1 MATYV
6 TYKSVIAQ
14 AIADFNAV
22 QGALNTK
29 DSTIA
34 SAADGSSGTSL
45 APTNELPSKIRD
57 YLVFPKRTLKIDR
70 HGIISVADPVVAGTN
85 RTGYES
91 VEVPQASTT
100 VSGATVR
107 ITTAG
112 WMDVGDAGTV
122 ATGKLYTLTRKAGE
136 TGDTYTV
143 MGGVETS
150 GYIAKTDPRPT
161 LVIDPAK
168 FSGGDV
174 TVSSLKAGNITIAKT
189 AEASQDSTVNLGS
202 IGFADSMSDADKTA
216 YPYYFKINTNVA
228 SSSGTVTKTA
238 VSTTKNGA
246 GYIRADKVVS
256 SGDTQSITVGSNSK
270 TSYVKLARA
279 TFELSGTN
287 IIAKNTSANDSI
299 GGSGYIKAGEIA
311 FRLTSG
317 TTTPVVDAAS
327 LVVPKVTITTTP
339 SGIKTATSGEFYIT
353 VNGSKTDGSVKAKAT
368 VTEGY
373 QSAGTVGPSAAT
385 KITPAVTGSGTKV
398 YIQKGG
404 NTHTLKVT
412 PTVHDADDN
421 LAGNSTT
428 APFTFYT
435 DSAKV
440 PTADYLQIEATNT
453 CVVTEGY
460 QTETTKSETKNI
472 FIPKAVLQYVENSTD
487 GSNFIQVKTG
497 GYLPAGVLSDIAGFD
512 STTPDYAKID
522 AIEYSETPTFNSSN
536 NTYTWTGSARVSS
549 AGYLKDDTKISGDL
563 SVAKA
568 TFTSTPSVV
577 TAPELKFDEVNMG
590 GISAGDGA
598 TNIITIPALTTKGT
612 TRVTVKNTAGYI
624 AAGTLTYDATV
635 SALNKTK
642 TISIAN
648 TNATSSAT
656 ASILNHS
663 ARLGSG
669 EAASGNKQGWAV
681 SVSSVPNYPYVM
693 LTSNSTATIP
703 TENLNLGLL
712 NSSKATSLAAGASVK
727 YGTFDGGGTNDK
739 TKSYA
744 YIAAAVSPTVDGA
757 TATVSIGTVAVGTAT
772 QFDAVSGT
780 KQANT
785 KTASSGNKTA
795 SISGSTASLNDKY
808 VCGTVSVSGT
818 ATANATASINSDASG
833 ANVDSY
839 VESLFK
845 RMLGQAYT
853 AVSSD

>member
-45 APTNELPSKIRD
+45 VPTNELPSKIRD

-70 HGIISVADPVVAGTN
+70 YGIISVADPVVAGTN

-91 VEVPQASTT
+91 VEVPQATTT
-100 VSGATVR
+100 VSGATVK
-107 ITTAG
+107 IATAG

-122 ATGKLYTLTRKAGE
+122 ATGKLYGLSGTVSTDSS
-136 TGDTYTV
+136 TGANTYTV

-161 LVIDPAK
+161 HVIAGAT
-168 FSGGDV
+168 FSGGAI
-174 TVSSLKAGNITIAKT
+174 TVPTLKVGAISIAKT

-216 YPYYFKINTNVA
+216 YPYYFKIDMTA
-228 SSSGTVTKTA
+228 AGTSGTVSRAA
-238 VSTTKNGA
+238 VSATAGYTSAKTVSAATTKA
-246 GYIRADKVVS
+246 VS
-256 SGDTQSITVGSNSK
+256 VSPNSK
-270 TSYVKLARA
+270 TGYVKLARA

-311 FRLTSG
+311 FKLTKG
-317 TTTPVVDAAS
+317 TTAAS
-327 LVVPKVTITTTP
+327 VDTLTAPKVA
-339 SGIKTATSGEFYIT
+339 IKTTKTGIETDTSSAYYIT
-353 VNGSKTDGSVKAKAT
+353 VTGDVTPGSVTAKAT

-373 QSAGTVGPSAAT
+373 QTAT
-385 KITPAVTGSGTKV
+385 TKTATSPINPTVTGSDAKV
-398 YIQKGG
+398 YIKAGSVYHG
-404 NTHTLKVT
+404 AGFTISG
-412 PTVHDADDN
+412 TVHDTDDS
-421 LAGNSTT
+421 LIGNPEGVTF
-428 APFTFYT
+428 PFTT
-435 DSAKV
+435 SRPASG
-440 PTADYLQIEATNT
+440 DYLEINATDAYT
-453 CVVTEGY
+453 VRAGY
-460 QTETTKSETKNI
+460 QSEHSETAKSPTY

-497 GYLPAGVLSDIAGFD
+497 GYLPAGVLGDIAGFD
-512 STTPDYAKID
+512 SSTTPDYAKID
-522 AIEYSETPTFNSSN
+522 AIKYSETPTFNSSN
-536 NTYTWTGSARVSS
+536 NTYTWTGSANVSS
-549 AGYLKDDTKISGDL
+549 AGYLKENTKISGNLDI
-563 SVAKA
+563 AKA

-577 TAPELKFDEVNMG
+577 TAPKLTFGAVNMG
-590 GISAGDGA
+590 GITAGDGA
-598 TNIITIPALTTKGT
+598 TNIISIPASTDAGK
-612 TRVTVKNTAGYI
+612 TRATVKTTAGYI
-624 AAGTLTYDATV
+624 GVETLTYDATV
-635 SALNKTK
+635 AATSGTK

-656 ASILNHS
+656 ASILSHS

-669 EAASGNKQGWAV
+669 EAVSGNKQGWAV
-681 SVSSVPNYPYVM
+681 SVSSVPSYPYVM
-693 LTSNSTATIP
+693 LTSNSTATI
-703 TENLNLGLL
+703 TTSNLGLL
-712 NSSKATSLAAGASVK
+712 SSSKASALATGASVG
-727 YGTFDGGGTNDK
+727 YGTFDGTNDK

-744 YIAAAVSPTVDGA
+744 YIAAAASPTVTGA
-757 TATVSIGTVAVGTAT
+757 SATVSIGTVAVGTAT

-780 KQANT
+780 KQANA

-795 SISGSTASLNDKY
+795 SISGSTTSLNDKY

-853 AVSSD
+853 AVSGD

>member
-45 APTNELPSKIRD
+45 VPTNELPSKIRD
-57 YLVFPKRTLKIDR
+57 YLVFPKRTLTIDR
-70 HGIISVADPVVAGTN
+70 AGTISVADPVVAGTN

-91 VEVPQASTT
+91 VEVPQATTT
-100 VSGATVR
+100 VSGATVK
-107 ITTAG
+107 IATAG
-112 WMDVGDAGTV
+112 WMNKGDAGTV
-122 ATGKLYTLTRKAGE
+122 ATGKLYGLSGTVSTDSS
-136 TGDTYTV
+136 TGANTYTV

-161 LVIDPAK
+161 HVIAGAT
-168 FSGGDV
+168 FSGGAI
-174 TVSSLKAGNITIAKT
+174 TVPTLKVGAINIAKT

-216 YPYYFKINTNVA
+216 YPYYFKIDMTA
-228 SSSGTVTKTA
+228 AGDSGTVSRAA
-238 VSTTKNGA
+238 VSATA
-246 GYIRADKVVS
+246 GYTSAKTVS
-256 SGDTQSITVGSNSK
+256 AAATKAVSVSPNSK
-270 TSYVKLARA
+270 TGYVKLARA
-279 TFELSGTN
+279 AFELSGTN

-327 LVVPKVTITTTP
+327 LVVPKVTITATP

-373 QSAGTVGPSAAT
+373 QTAGTVGPSAAT
-385 KITPAVTGSGTKV
+385 KIAPAVTGDGTKV

-435 DSAKV
+435 DSNKV

-460 QTETTKSETKNI
+460 QTGTTKSETKNI
-472 FIPKAVLQYVENSTD
+472 FIPKAVLQYVTNSTD

-497 GYLPAGVLSDIAGFD
+497 GYLPAGVLGDIAGFD
-512 STTPDYAKID
+512 SPTPDYAKID
-522 AIEYSETPTFNSSN
+522 AIEYPESPTFNSGN

-549 AGYLKDDTKISGDL
+549 AGYLKEGTNISGDL

-590 GISAGDGA
+590 GITAGDGA
-598 TNIITIPALTTKGT
+598 TNVITIPALTTKGT

-656 ASILNHS
+656 ASIKAHS

-712 NSSKATSLAAGASVK
+712 NSSKANSLAAGASVK
-727 YGTFDGGGTNDK
+727 YGTFDGTNDK

-744 YIAAAVSPTVDGA
+744 YIAAAVSPTVSGA
-757 TATVSIGTVAVGTAT
+757 SATVSIGTVAVGTAT

-785 KTASSGNKTA
+785 KTAPSGDKTA
-795 SISGSTASLNDKY
+795 SISGSTTSLNDKY

>member
-45 APTNELPSKIRD
+45 VPTNELPSKIRD
-57 YLVFPKRTLKIDR
+57 YLVFPKNRLTIT
-70 HGIISVADPVVAGTN
+70 GAGETSVADAVVAGTN
-85 RTGYES
+85 RTGFAS
-91 VEVPQASTT
+91 VYVPKAVQS
-100 VSGATVR
+100 VSGATVS
-107 ITTAG
+107 ITSAG
-112 WMDVGDAGTV
+112 WVDTGTIGTV
-122 ATGKLYTLTRKAGE
+122 ATGKLYSLSRKSGE

-161 LVIDPAK
+161 HVINAAT
-168 FSGGDV
+168 FSGGGI
-174 TVSSLKAGNITIAKT
+174 TVPSLKVGAISIAKT
-189 AEASQDSTVNLGS
+189 AEASQDSTINLGS
-202 IGFADSMSDADKTA
+202 VGFADSMSDTDKTA
-216 YPYYFKINTNVA
+216 YPYYFKIDMTA
-228 SSSGTVTKTA
+228 AGTSGTVSRAA
-238 VSTTKNGA
+238 VSATA
-246 GYIRADKVVS
+246 GYTSAKTVS
-256 SGDTQSITVGSNSK
+256 AAATDTVSVSPNSK
-270 TSYVKLARA
+270 TGYVKLAKA

-311 FRLTSG
+311 YTLKSG
-317 TTTPVVDAAS
+317 ATTPTVDS
-327 LVVPKVTITTTP
+327 LTAPKVTITATT
-339 SGIKTATSGEFYIT
+339 SGIKTAASGEFYVT
-353 VNGSKTDGSVKAKAT
+353 VNGSKTNGSVKAKAT

-373 QSAGTVGPSAAT
+373 QTAGTKTSAAST
-385 KITPAVTGSGTKV
+385 ITPTVTGDDTKV

-412 PTVHDADDN
+412 TTVHDADDN

-435 DSAKV
+435 DSNKV

-472 FIPKAVLQYVENSTD
+472 FIPKAVLQYVTNSTD

-497 GYLPAGVLSDIAGFD
+497 GYLPAGVLGDIAGFD

-522 AIEYSETPTFNSSN
+522 AIKYSETPTFNSSN
-536 NTYTWTGSARVSS
+536 NTYTWTGSANVSS
-549 AGYLKDDTKISGDL
+549 AGYLKAGTNISGNL

-577 TAPELKFDEVNMG
+577 TAPELKFGEVNMG
-590 GISAGDGA
+590 GITAGDGA

-656 ASILNHS
+656 ASIKTHS

-669 EAASGNKQGWAV
+669 EAVSGNKQGWAV

-712 NSSKATSLAAGASVK
+712 NSSKANSLAAGASVK
-727 YGTFDGGGTNDK
+727 YGTFDGTNDK

-744 YIAAAVSPTVDGA
+744 YIAAAVSPTVTGA
-757 TATVSIGTVAVGTAT
+757 SATVSIGTVAVGTAT

-785 KTASSGNKTA
+785 KTAGSGDKTA
-795 SISGSTASLNDKY
+795 SISGSTTSLNDKY

-853 AVSSD
+853 AVSGD

>member
-45 APTNELPSKIRD
+45 VPTNELPSKIRD
-57 YLVFPKRTLKIDR
+57 YLVFPKNRLTIT
-70 HGIISVADPVVAGTN
+70 GAGETSVADAVVAGTN
-85 RTGYES
+85 RTGFAS
-91 VEVPQASTT
+91 VYVPKAVQS
-100 VSGATVR
+100 VSGATVS
-107 ITTAG
+107 ITSAG
-112 WMDVGDAGTV
+112 WVDKGTIGTV
-122 ATGKLYTLTRKAGE
+122 ATGKLYSLSRKSGE

-161 LVIDPAK
+161 HVINAAT
-168 FSGGDV
+168 FSGGAI
-174 TVSSLKAGNITIAKT
+174 TVPSLKVGAISIEKT

-202 IGFADSMSDADKTA
+202 VGFADSMSDTDKTA
-216 YPYYFKINTNVA
+216 YPYYFKIDMTA
-228 SSSGTVTKTA
+228 AGTSGTVSRAA
-238 VSTTKNGA
+238 VSATA
-246 GYIRADKVVS
+246 GYTSAKTVS
-256 SGDTQSITVGSNSK
+256 AAATDTVSVSPNSK
-270 TSYVKLARA
+270 TGYVKLAKA

-311 FRLTSG
+311 YTLKSG
-317 TTTPVVDAAS
+317 ATTPTVDS
-327 LVVPKVTITTTP
+327 LTAPKVAITATP
-339 SGIKTATSGEFYIT
+339 SGITTATSGSYYIT
-353 VNGSKTDGSVKAKAT
+353 VTGTPTNGSVKAKAT

-373 QSAGTVGPSAAT
+373 QTAGTKTSAAST
-385 KITPAVTGSGTKV
+385 ITPTVTGSGTKV
-398 YIQKGG
+398 YIKAGSVSHSLNIVG
-404 NTHTLKVT
+404 S
-412 PTVHDADDN
+412 VHDRDDS
-421 LAGNSTT
+421 LSGDSTNT
-428 APFTFYT
+428 PFTFLT
-435 DSAKV
+435 SA
-440 PTADYLQIEATNT
+440 PATGDYLEIKATNNCT
-453 CVVTEGY
+453 VSEGY
-460 QTETTKSETKNI
+460 QKASSDTTTSKSS
-472 FIPKAVLQYVENSTD
+472 FIPKAVLQYVTDSSD
-487 GSNFIQVKTG
+487 GSNFIQVKTA

-512 STTPDYAKID
+512 STTPDYAEID
-522 AIEYSETPTFNSSN
+522 AIEYSKTPTFNSSN

-549 AGYLKDDTKISGDL
+549 AGYLKDTTKISGNLDI
-563 SVAKA
+563 AKA
-568 TFTSTPSVV
+568 TFNPTPSVV
-577 TAPELKFDEVNMG
+577 TAPELKFGDVNMG

-598 TNIITIPALTTKGT
+598 TNIISIPASTNAGK
-612 TRVTVKNTAGYI
+612 TRATVKTTAGYI
-624 AAGTLTYDATV
+624 GVETLTYDATV
-635 SALNKTK
+635 AATSGTK

-656 ASILNHS
+656 ASILSHS

-693 LTSNSTATIP
+693 LTSNSTATI
-703 TENLNLGLL
+703 TTSNLGLL
-712 NSSKATSLAAGASVK
+712 SSSKASALATGASVG
-727 YGTFDGGGTNDK
+727 YGTFDGTSDK

-744 YIAAAVSPTVDGA
+744 YIAAAAAPTVTGA

-780 KQANT
+780 KQTNS

-795 SISGSTASLNDKY
+795 SISGSTTSLNDKY

-818 ATANATASINSDASG
+818 ATASATASINSDASG

>member
-45 APTNELPSKIRD
+45 VPTNELPSKIRD
-57 YLVFPKRTLKIDR
+57 YLVFPKRTLTIDR
-70 HGIISVADPVVAGTN
+70 SGTISVADPVVAGTN

-91 VEVPQASTT
+91 VKVPDAVVKVVGST
-100 VSGATVR
+100 VK
-107 ITTAG
+107 IETAG
-112 WMDVGDAGTV
+112 WMNKGDAGTV

-143 MGGVETS
+143 VGGVETS

-161 LVIDPAK
+161 YEISPAK
-168 FSGGDV
+168 FSGGTI
-174 TVSSLKAGNITIAKT
+174 TVPTLQVGAISIAKT
-189 AEASQDSTVNLGS
+189 AEANQDSTVNLGS
-202 IGFADSMSDADKTA
+202 IGFADSMSDADKAA
-216 YPYYFKINTNVA
+216 YPYYFKVDMTA
-228 SSSGTVTKTA
+228 AGTSGTVSRAA
-238 VSTTKNGA
+238 VSATA
-246 GYIRADKVVS
+246 GYTSAKTEIVS
-256 SGDTQSITVGSNSK
+256 ETATQTVSVSPNSK
-270 TSYVKLARA
+270 TGYVKLARA

-311 FRLTSG
+311 FSLTKG
-317 TTTPVVDAAS
+317 TTAAS
-327 LVVPKVTITTTP
+327 VNISTAPKVAIKTTTN
-339 SGIKTATSGEFYIT
+339 GIETDTSSAYYIT
-353 VNGSKTDGSVKAKAT
+353 VTGDATPGSATAKAT

-373 QSAGTVGPSAAT
+373 QTAT
-385 KITPAVTGSGTKV
+385 TKTATSTINPTVTGSDAKV
-398 YIQKGG
+398 YIKAGSVYHG
-404 NTHTLKVT
+404 TGFTISG
-412 PTVHDADDN
+412 TVHDADDS
-421 LAGNSTT
+421 LIGNPEGVTF
-428 APFTFYT
+428 PFTT
-435 DSAKV
+435 SRPASG
-440 PTADYLQIEATNT
+440 DYLEINATDAYT
-453 CVVTEGY
+453 VHAGY
-460 QTETTKSETKNI
+460 QSEHSETAKSPTY

-497 GYLPAGVLSDIAGFD
+497 GYLPAGVLGNIAGFD
-512 STTPDYAKID
+512 SSTTPDYAEIE
-522 AIEYSETPTFNSSN
+522 AIKYSETPTFNSSN

-549 AGYLKDDTKISGDL
+549 AGYLKENTKISGNLDI
-563 SVAKA
+563 AKA

-577 TAPELKFDEVNMG
+577 TAPKLTFGAVNMG
-590 GISAGDGA
+590 GITAGDGA
-598 TNIITIPALTTKGT
+598 TNIISIPASTNAGK
-612 TRVTVKNTAGYI
+612 TRATVKTTAGYI
-624 AAGTLTYDATV
+624 GVETLTYDATV
-635 SALNKTK
+635 AATSGTK

-656 ASILNHS
+656 ASILSHS

-681 SVSSVPNYPYVM
+681 SVSSVPSYPYVM
-693 LTSNSTATIP
+693 LTSNSTATI
-703 TENLNLGLL
+703 TTSNLGLL
-712 NSSKATSLAAGASVK
+712 SSSKASSLATGASVG
-727 YGTFDGGGTNDK
+727 YGTFDGTNDK

-744 YIAAAVSPTVDGA
+744 YIAAAASPTITGA
-757 TATVSIGTVAVGTAT
+757 SATVSIGTVAVGTAT

-785 KTASSGNKTA
+785 KTAGSGNKTA
-795 SISGSTASLNDKY
+795 TISGSTTSLNDKY

-818 ATANATASINSDASG
+818 ATANATASINGDASG
-833 ANVDSY
+833 DNVDSY

-853 AVSSD
+853 AVSGD

>member
-45 APTNELPSKIRD
+45 VPTNELPSKIRD

-70 HGIISVADPVVAGTN
+70 AGTISVADPVVAGTN

-91 VEVPQASTT
+91 VEVPPAVTT
-100 VSGATVR
+100 VSGATVK

-112 WMDVGDAGTV
+112 WMGVGDAGTV

-161 LVIDPAK
+161 LVIDPAE

-311 FRLTSG
+311 YTLKSG
-317 TTTPVVDAAS
+317 TTTPTVDVDS
-327 LVVPKVTITTTP
+327 LTAPKVDITATP
-339 SGIKTATSGEFYIT
+339 SGITTATSGSYYIT
-353 VNGSKTDGSVKAKAT
+353 VTGNPTNGSVKAKAT

-373 QSAGTVGPSAAT
+373 QTAGTKTSAAST
-385 KITPAVTGSGTKV
+385 ITPTVTGSGTKV
-398 YIQKGG
+398 YIKAGSVSHSLNIVG
-404 NTHTLKVT
+404 S
-412 PTVHDADDN
+412 VHDRDDSLSGDN
-421 LAGNSTT
+421 TNT
-428 APFTFYT
+428 PFTFLT
-435 DSAKV
+435 SA
-440 PTADYLQIEATNT
+440 PASGDYLEIKATNN
-453 CVVTEGY
+453 CSVSEGY
-460 QTETTKSETKNI
+460 QEDSSDTTTSKSS
-472 FIPKAVLQYVENSTD
+472 FIPKAVLQYVKDSAD
-487 GSNFIQVKTG
+487 GTNFIQVKTA
-497 GYLPAGVLSDIAGFD
+497 GYLPAGVLGDIAGFD
-512 STTPDYAKID
+512 STTPDYAELN
-522 AIEYSETPTFNSSN
+522 AV
-536 NTYTWTGSARVSS
+536 TYTGPTHDATNKRFSWVGTTTVKS
-549 AGYLKDDTKISGDL
+549 AGYLKAGAS
-563 SVAKA
+563 
-568 TFTSTPSVV
+568 ST
-577 TAPELKFDEVNMG
+577 
-590 GISAGDGA
+590 
-598 TNIITIPALTTKGT
+598 
-612 TRVTVKNTAGYI
+612 
-624 AAGTLTYDATV
+624 GTLTLSESTFSAT
-635 SALNKTK
+635 SKTK
-642 TISIAN
+642 TAPAITFSGLNMSGVTPGNGVTIKV
-648 TNATSSAT
+648 TATSSAGTATVSTTSTAGYTTGAT
-656 ASILNHS
+656 ASKDVTIAGATKEYS
-663 ARLGSG
+663 IGIASSDAAPRSTTTIEVRTERLGSG
-669 EAASGNKQGWAV
+669 EAASGH
-681 SVSSVPNYPYVM
+681 
-693 LTSNSTATIP
+693 
-703 TENLNLGLL
+703 NLGHAV
-712 NSSKATSLAAGASVK
+712 NAQDAPSGDYVTIKATGTAKISCTNSGVLMKATADGLNNDSSDTNYINAAKNPTVSGAS
-727 YGTFDGGGTNDK
+727 
-739 TKSYA
+739 
-744 YIAAAVSPTVDGA
+744 
-757 TATVSIGTVAVGTAT
+757 ATVSIGTVAVGTAT

-785 KTASSGNKTA
+785 KTAPSGNKTA
-795 SISGSTASLNDKY
+795 SISGSTTSLNDKY

-818 ATANATASINSDASG
+818 ATASATASINSDASG
-833 ANVDSY
+833 ANVDTY

>member
-45 APTNELPSKIRD
+45 VPTNELPSKIRD
-57 YLVFPKRTLKIDR
+57 YLVFPKGNLTIT
-70 HGIISVADPVVAGTN
+70 GAGETSVATAVVAGTN
-85 RTGYES
+85 RTGYAT
-91 VEVPQASTT
+91 VTVPKAVQS
-100 VSGATVR
+100 VSGATVS
-107 ITTAG
+107 ITSAG
-112 WMDVGDAGTV
+112 WVDKGTIGTV
-122 ATGKLYTLTRKAGE
+122 ATGKLYSLSRKSGE

-161 LVIDPAK
+161 HVINAAT
-168 FSGGDV
+168 FSGGNI
-174 TVSSLKAGNITIAKT
+174 TVPSLKVGAISIEKT

-216 YPYYFKINTNVA
+216 YPYYFKIDMTA
-228 SSSGTVTKTA
+228 AGTSGTVSRAA
-238 VSTTKNGA
+238 VAATA
-246 GYIRADKVVS
+246 GYTSAKTVS
-256 SGDTQSITVGSNSK
+256 AAATDNVTVSSNSK
-270 TSYVKLARA
+270 TGYVKLAKA

-311 FRLTSG
+311 YTLKSG
-317 TTTPVVDAAS
+317 ATTPTVDS
-327 LVVPKVTITTTP
+327 LTAPKVAITATP
-339 SGIKTATSGEFYIT
+339 SGITTATSGSYYIT
-353 VNGSKTDGSVKAKAT
+353 VTGTPTNGSVKAKAT

-373 QSAGTVGPSAAT
+373 QTAGTKTSAAST
-385 KITPAVTGSGTKV
+385 ITPTVTGSGTKV

-435 DSAKV
+435 DSSKV

-472 FIPKAVLQYVENSTD
+472 FIPKAVLQYVTNSTD

-497 GYLPAGVLSDIAGFD
+497 GYLPAGVLGDIAGFD
-512 STTPDYAKID
+512 SSTTPDYAEIE
-522 AIEYSETPTFNSSN
+522 AIKYPETPTFNSSN
-536 NTYTWTGSARVSS
+536 NTYTWAGSANVLS
-549 AGYLKDDTKISGDL
+549 AGYLKAGTNISGNL
-563 SVAKA
+563 NIAKA

-577 TAPELKFDEVNMG
+577 TAPELKFGTVNMG
-590 GISAGDGA
+590 GITAGDGA
-598 TNIITIPALTTKGT
+598 TNIITIPASTNAGK
-612 TRVTVKNTAGYI
+612 TRATVKTTAGYI
-624 AAGTLTYDATV
+624 GVETLTYDATV
-635 SALNKTK
+635 AATSGTK

-656 ASILNHS
+656 ASILSHS

-693 LTSNSTATIP
+693 LTSNSTATI
-703 TENLNLGLL
+703 TTSNLGLL
-712 NSSKATSLAAGASVK
+712 SSSKASTLATGASVG
-727 YGTFDGGGTNDK
+727 YGTFDGTSDK

-744 YIAAAVSPTVDGA
+744 YIAAAASPTVTGA

-785 KTASSGNKTA
+785 KTANSGDKTA
-795 SISGSTASLNDKY
+795 TISGSTTSLNDKY

-818 ATANATASINSDASG
+818 ATASATASINSDASG

>member
-45 APTNELPSKIRD
+45 VPTNELPSKIRD
-57 YLVFPKRTLKIDR
+57 YLVFPKNRLTIT
-70 HGIISVADPVVAGTN
+70 GAGETSVADAVVAGTN
-85 RTGYES
+85 RTGFAS
-91 VEVPQASTT
+91 VYVPKAVQS
-100 VSGATVR
+100 VSGATVS
-107 ITTAG
+107 ITSAG
-112 WMDVGDAGTV
+112 WVDTGTIGTV
-122 ATGKLYTLTRKAGE
+122 ATGKLYSLSRKSGE

-161 LVIDPAK
+161 HVINAAT
-168 FSGGDV
+168 FSGGGI
-174 TVSSLKAGNITIAKT
+174 TVPSLKVGAISIAKT
-189 AEASQDSTVNLGS
+189 AEASQDSTITLGS
-202 IGFADSMSDADKTA
+202 VGFADSMSDTDKTA
-216 YPYYFKINTNVA
+216 YPYYFKIDMTA
-228 SSSGTVTKTA
+228 AGTSGTVSRAA
-238 VSTTKNGA
+238 VSATA
-246 GYIRADKVVS
+246 GYTSAKTVS
-256 SGDTQSITVGSNSK
+256 AAATDTVSVSPNSK
-270 TSYVKLARA
+270 TGYVKLAKA

-311 FRLTSG
+311 YTLKSG
-317 TTTPVVDAAS
+317 ATTPTVDS
-327 LVVPKVTITTTP
+327 LTAPKVAIKATP
-339 SGIKTATSGEFYIT
+339 SGIKTASSGEFYVT
-353 VNGSKTDGSVKAKAT
+353 VNGSKTNGSVKAKAT

-373 QSAGTVGPSAAT
+373 QTAGTKTSAAST
-385 KITPAVTGSGTKV
+385 ITPTVTGDGTKV

-404 NTHTLKVT
+404 VSHSLNIVGS
-412 PTVHDADDN
+412 VHDRDDSLSGDN
-421 LAGNSTT
+421 TN
-428 APFTFYT
+428 APFTFLT
-435 DSAKV
+435 SA
-440 PTADYLQIEATNT
+440 PATGDYLEIKATNN
-453 CVVTEGY
+453 CSVSEGY
-460 QTETTKSETKNI
+460 QKASSDTTTSKSS
-472 FIPKAVLQYVENSTD
+472 FIPKAVLQYVKNSSD
-487 GSNFIQVKTG
+487 GSNFIQVKTA
-497 GYLPAGVLSDIAGFD
+497 GYLPAGILSDIAGFD
-512 STTPDYAKID
+512 STIPDYAKID
-522 AIEYSETPTFNSSN
+522 AIEYPESPTFNSSN

-549 AGYLKDDTKISGDL
+549 AGYLKEGTNISGDL

-590 GISAGDGA
+590 GITAGDGA

-656 ASILNHS
+656 ASIKTHS

-669 EAASGNKQGWAV
+669 EAVSGNKQGWAV

-712 NSSKATSLAAGASVK
+712 NSSKANSLAAGASVK
-727 YGTFDGGGTNDK
+727 YGTFDGTNDK

-744 YIAAAVSPTVDGA
+744 YIAAAVSPTVTGA
-757 TATVSIGTVAVGTAT
+757 SATVSIGTVAVGTAT

-785 KTASSGNKTA
+785 KTAGSGDKTA
-795 SISGSTASLNDKY
+795 SISGSTTSLNDKY

-845 RMLGQAYT
+845 RMLGQAYN

>member
-45 APTNELPSKIRD
+45 VPTNELPSKIRD
-57 YLVFPKRTLKIDR
+57 YLVFPKRTLTIDR
-70 HGIISVADPVVAGTN
+70 SGTISVADPVVAGTN

-91 VEVPQASTT
+91 VKVPDAVVKVVGST
-100 VSGATVR
+100 VK
-107 ITTAG
+107 IETAG
-112 WMDVGDAGTV
+112 WMNKGDAGTV

-143 MGGVETS
+143 VGGVETS

-161 LVIDPAK
+161 YEISAAK
-168 FSGGDV
+168 FSGGKI
-174 TVSSLKAGNITIAKT
+174 TVPPLQVGAISIAKT

-216 YPYYFKINTNVA
+216 YPYYFKVDMTA
-228 SSSGTVTKTA
+228 AGTSGTVSRAA
-238 VSTTKNGA
+238 VSATA
-246 GYIRADKVVS
+246 GYTSAKTEIVS
-256 SGDTQSITVGSNSK
+256 ETATETVSVSPNSK
-270 TSYVKLARA
+270 TGYVKLARA

-311 FRLTSG
+311 FKLTKG
-317 TTTPVVDAAS
+317 TTAAS
-327 LVVPKVTITTTP
+327 VDTLTAPTVA
-339 SGIKTATSGEFYIT
+339 IKTTKTGIETDTSSAYYIT
-353 VNGSKTDGSVKAKAT
+353 VTGDVTPGSVTAKAT

-373 QSAGTVGPSAAT
+373 QTAT
-385 KITPAVTGSGTKV
+385 TKTATSTINPTVTGSGAKV
-398 YIQKGG
+398 YIKAGSVYHG
-404 NTHTLKVT
+404 TGFTISG
-412 PTVHDADDN
+412 TVHDTDDS
-421 LAGNSTT
+421 LIGNPEGVTF
-428 APFTFYT
+428 PFTT
-435 DSAKV
+435 SRPASG
-440 PTADYLQIEATNT
+440 DYLEINATDAYT
-453 CVVTEGY
+453 VRAGY
-460 QTETTKSETKNI
+460 QSEHSETAKSPTY

-497 GYLPAGVLSDIAGFD
+497 GYLPAGVLGDIAGFD
-512 STTPDYAKID
+512 STNPDYAKID

-549 AGYLKDDTKISGDL
+549 AGYLKDNTKISGNL

-624 AAGTLTYDATV
+624 AAGTLTYDAPV

-681 SVSSVPNYPYVM
+681 SVSSAPNYPYVM
-693 LTSNSTATIP
+693 LTSNSTATI
-703 TENLNLGLL
+703 TTSNLGLL
-712 NSSKATSLAAGASVK
+712 SSSKASALATGASVG
-727 YGTFDGGGTNDK
+727 YGTFDGTNDK

-744 YIAAAVSPTVDGA
+744 YIAAAASPTVTGA
-757 TATVSIGTVAVGTAT
+757 SATVSIGTVAVGTAT

-795 SISGSTASLNDKY
+795 NISGSTTSLNDKY

-818 ATANATASINSDASG
+818 ATASATASINSDASG
-833 ANVDSY
+833 AKVDSY

-845 RMLGQAYT
+845 RMIGQA
-853 AVSSD
+853 

>member
-45 APTNELPSKIRD
+45 VPTNELPSKIRD
-57 YLVFPKRTLKIDR
+57 YLVFPKNRLTIT
-70 HGIISVADPVVAGTN
+70 GAGETSVADAVVAGTN
-85 RTGYES
+85 RTGFAS
-91 VEVPQASTT
+91 VYVPKAVQS
-100 VSGATVR
+100 VSGATVS
-107 ITTAG
+107 ITSAG
-112 WMDVGDAGTV
+112 WVDTGTIGTV
-122 ATGKLYTLTRKAGE
+122 ATGKLYSLSRKAGE

-161 LVIDPAK
+161 HVINAAT
-168 FSGGDV
+168 FSGGNI
-174 TVSSLKAGNITIAKT
+174 TVPSLKVGAISIAKT

-216 YPYYFKINTNVA
+216 YPYYFKIDMTA
-228 SSSGTVTKTA
+228 AGTSGTVSRAAVSSTAGYTSAKTVSAAATKT
-238 VSTTKNGA
+238 VS
-246 GYIRADKVVS
+246 VS
-256 SGDTQSITVGSNSK
+256 SNSK
-270 TSYVKLARA
+270 TGYVKLARA

-311 FRLTSG
+311 FSLTKG
-317 TTTPVVDAAS
+317 TTAAS
-327 LVVPKVTITTTP
+327 VDSLTVPKVKITTSTT
-339 SGIKTATSGEFYIT
+339 GIEKADSTSSYYIT
-353 VNGSKTDGSVKAKAT
+353 VTGDAIPGSVTAKAT

-373 QSAGTVGPSAAT
+373 QTAT
-385 KITPAVTGSGTKV
+385 TKTATSPINPTITGSDAKV
-398 YIQKGG
+398 YIKAGSVYHG
-404 NTHTLKVT
+404 AGFTISG
-412 PTVHDADDN
+412 TVHDTDDS
-421 LAGNSTT
+421 LIGNPEGVTF
-428 APFTFYT
+428 PFTT
-435 DSAKV
+435 SRPASG
-440 PTADYLQIEATNT
+440 DYLEINATDAYT
-453 CVVTEGY
+453 VHAGY
-460 QTETTKSETKNI
+460 QSEHSETAKSPTY

-497 GYLPAGVLSDIAGFD
+497 GYLPAGVLGNIAGFD
-512 STTPDYAKID
+512 STTPDYAEID
-522 AIEYSETPTFNSSN
+522 AIEYSGPTFNSSN
-536 NTYTWTGSARVSS
+536 NTYTWAGSANVSS
-549 AGYLKDDTKISGDL
+549 AGYLKAGTTISGNL
-563 SVAKA
+563 NIAKA

-577 TAPELKFDEVNMG
+577 TAPELKFGTVNMG
-590 GISAGDGA
+590 GITAGDGA
-598 TNIITIPALTTKGT
+598 TNIITIPASTNAGK
-612 TRVTVKNTAGYI
+612 TRATVKTTAGYI
-624 AAGTLTYDATV
+624 GVETLKYDATV
-635 SALNKTK
+635 AATSGTK

-656 ASILNHS
+656 ASILSHS

-693 LTSNSTATIP
+693 LTSNSTATI
-703 TENLNLGLL
+703 TTSNLGLL
-712 NSSKATSLAAGASVK
+712 SSSKASTLATGASVG
-727 YGTFDGGGTNDK
+727 YGTFDGTSDK

-744 YIAAAVSPTVDGA
+744 YIAAAAAPTVTGA

-785 KTASSGNKTA
+785 KTAGSGDKTA
-795 SISGSTASLNDKY
+795 SISGSTTSLNDKY

-818 ATANATASINSDASG
+818 ATASATASINSDASG

-845 RMLGQAYT
+845 RMLGQAYN